1 MEDVMK
7 DYEVTIVKA
16 HQAHDH
22 ADLLRQLGQ
31 LRYKIFVELKGW
43 QLTEAHDGIEQ
54 DSFDNDRATYVVLT
68 TGAKERRIIASLRL
82 HDTAGGS
89 LLTDVFPHLVDGEI
103 PRASDVWEA
112 TRLMTHPDLSPAE
125 SRKAISALLA
135 LTVSYGLT
143 AGIRYFVSVS
153 DPILER
159 VLRRCGLAPRRLG
172 QLKEVQPGIR
182 ALALKIPCT
191 VEAFCEAAARTRGIM
206 APEDQRGLAA

>member
-16 HQAHDH
+16 HQAHVH
-22 ADLLRQLGQ
+22 ADLLEQLWK

-43 QLTEAHDGIEQ
+43 QLPEAYNGIER

-68 TGAKERRIIASLRL
+68 TGGEEKRIIASLRL

-89 LLTDVFPHLVDGEI
+89 LLTEIFPHLVDGDI
-103 PRASDVWEA
+103 PKASDVWEA
-112 TRLMTHPDLSPAE
+112 TRLMTHPDLPPAE
-125 SRKAISALLA
+125 SRRAISALLA
-135 LTVSYGLT
+135 VTVSYGLT
-143 AGIRYFVSVS
+143 AGIRHFVSVS

-159 VLRRCGLAPRRLG
+159 VLRRCGLAPHRLG
-172 QLKEVQPGIR
+172 QLKEVQPGMS

-191 VEAFCEAAARTRGIM
+191 IEAFCEAAARTRGFM
-206 APEDQRGLAA
+206 APTGQRRLAA